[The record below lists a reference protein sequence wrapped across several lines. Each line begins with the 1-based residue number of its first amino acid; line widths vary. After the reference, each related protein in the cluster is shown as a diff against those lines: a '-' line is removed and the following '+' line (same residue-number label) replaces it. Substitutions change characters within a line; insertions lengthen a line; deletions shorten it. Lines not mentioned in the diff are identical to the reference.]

1 MKEIETIVRKVP
13 PSWQICFL
21 EECAVKE
28 QCLRHLFATQ
38 LPEKP
43 DWGPAVYP
51 TIKRDENGCRL
62 YATSEPQLMA
72 WGFEKIFSEVKHRDV
87 VKLRKMVQQML
98 GGHSNY
104 YRYNKGERLLSAEQ
118 QKAITE
124 LMQEFGYQENL
135 EFDHYAYVYDFDN

>member
-1 MKEIETIVRKVP
+1 MKEIENIVRKVP
-13 PSWQICFL
+13 ASWQICFL

-28 QCLRHLFATQ
+28 RCLRHLFANQ

-51 TIKRDENGCRL
+51 TIKRDEKGCRL
-62 YATSEPQLMA
+62 FATSEPQRMA
-72 WGFEKIFSEVKHRDV
+72 WGFEKIFSVVKYGDV
-87 VKLRKMVQQML
+87 VKLRKKVQQML

-118 QKAITE
+118 QKAIID
-124 LMQEFGYQENL
+124 LLQEFGYQENL
-135 EFDHYAYVYDFDN
+135 EFDHYAYVYDFDS